1 MPSIAYVLKGYP
13 RVSETFVASEIYR
26 LEQAGVALRLLV
38 IKRPDETRRHP
49 VIDRIR
55 ALPEYLPPTTSLS
68 ETSVPRWLAANGRPF
83 LRPLARVAR
92 RRPVGLAR
100 ATGLAFAQAVR
111 ARRTF
116 WSTPRALYLKEL
128 LQAVAVA
135 DRLLDDRD
143 VRHLHAHFAHGATTV
158 AWLAAAITGL
168 PFSFTGHAKDIYAP
182 SLNPAGLLSRKLR
195 AARFAITCTEANR
208 RHLQPLANGTPV
220 HRVYHGL
227 SADIDARP
235 DSAAPAGC
243 PPRILGVGRLVRK
256 KGFDVL
262 VHAAALLPDTEVSI
276 VGEDGGEEAS
286 LRALIAE
293 LGLQGRVRLRGTM
306 TQAEVRAE
314 YGHATVFCLPCRV
327 LEDGDRDGIPNVLV
341 EAMACSVPVVTTGVS
356 AIPELVED
364 GVNGILVPPDAPDAL
379 ARAVLEL
386 DGDPDRAAA
395 LAAAGRATVCARFDG
410 DALGRQLARLFE
422 EQVA

>member
-1 MPSIAYVLKGYP
+1 
-13 RVSETFVASEIYR
+13 
-26 LEQAGVALRLLV
+26 
-38 IKRPDETRRHP
+38 
-49 VIDRIR
+49 
-55 ALPEYLPPTTSLS
+55 
-68 ETSVPRWLAANGRPF
+68 
-83 LRPLARVAR
+83 
-92 RRPVGLAR
+92 
-100 ATGLAFAQAVR
+100 
-111 ARRTF
+111 
-116 WSTPRALYLKEL
+116 
-128 LQAVAVA
+128 
-135 DRLLDDRD
+135 
-143 VRHLHAHFAHGATTV
+143 
-158 AWLAAAITGL
+158 
-168 PFSFTGHAKDIYAP
+168 
-182 SLNPAGLLSRKLR
+182 
-195 AARFAITCTEANR
+195 
-208 RHLQPLANGTPV
+208 
-220 HRVYHGL
+220 
-227 SADIDARP
+227 
-235 DSAAPAGC
+235 
-243 PPRILGVGRLVRK
+243 
-256 KGFDVL
+256 
-262 VHAAALLPDTEVSI
+262 VSI